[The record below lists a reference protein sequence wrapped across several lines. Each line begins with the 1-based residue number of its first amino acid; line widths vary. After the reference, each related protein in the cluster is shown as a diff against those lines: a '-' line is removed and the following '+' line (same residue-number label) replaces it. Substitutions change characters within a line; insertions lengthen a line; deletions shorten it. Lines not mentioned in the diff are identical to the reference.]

1 MVSNITSLTGQGL
14 KDWFIQRMTAVYLLF
29 YTLGILIFFWWHT
42 PLDYKA
48 WQALFHCGLV
58 QIATI
63 LALLALLLHA
73 WIGIW
78 TVTTDYI
85 KGTFVRVSVQVL
97 VMLLLLSQFLFGL
110 IVIGGQ

>member
-14 KDWFIQRMTAVYLLF
+14 KDWFIQRITAAYLFL
-29 YTLGILIFFWWHT
+29 YTLGLFTFAGRHF
-42 PLDYKA
+42 PLDYA
-48 WQALFHCGLV
+48 TWQGLFHCGLV
-58 QIATI
+58 KIATI
-63 LALLALLLHA
+63 LALLAVLLHA

-85 KGTFVRVSVQVL
+85 KCTCLRVSVQLL